1 MKKGLLCI
9 IVMLIMVLPLVLT
22 SCGNDMT
29 AEEIANANFQ
39 KADKALTLSVWLP
52 VPASV
57 YETEASAKA
66 FNDRLVDVEAAINDY
81 LRTNNYCTVLDFCTF
96 NEDVYY
102 DELTKKFG
110 EINELNKTNKEAHVI
125 AEGYVNYAKLN
136 PETQIYEMAYPSV
149 LDNQLDIFFVG
160 GYEQFTNY
168 INNGDVYALDK
179 FFTEGQAYNS
189 LFKSIRGMFLNAT
202 KINNAYYAIPNNHVY
217 SDKGQYI
224 LVNKELYNTYS
235 DKKWDD
241 TFTLQSLKGYIEK
254 IGESNLTGVVPYV
267 GTTETIPGIV
277 YLDKANLVAASL
289 YNKNNKGDVIFEP
302 EYLPNMSDFKEYM
315 DFYLNLSD
323 KSYVSGKLGSDEV
336 AAVQIYDGNL
346 IDFENVDDYYV
357 IETIP
362 PYASV
367 DTLYS
372 SMFAISTHSANYERA
387 MQMLCLLQDNT
398 EIRTLLQYGIE
409 EEDYRVSSVNGEK
422 VIITKD
428 SGYVMDMKYTGN
440 CYRTYPA
447 SGVPMSAWEDL
458 KNYNLETEIDPYLA
472 TQLKILDGKLS
483 DENKVLLNQY
493 LTSLGDKN
501 STVFADFGRMS
512 YAEYCKVATWIDEIG
527 PIVSDAQNKIKDA
540 QDEYDRIWGL
550 LDVPGSPS
558 KQEQSMLNK
567 QLQII
572 SEQQEVLDSY
582 SEYVTFASN
591 YAELLDLLGS
601 EDNINLVKL
610 YQKIK

>member
-1 MKKGLLCI
+1 MKKGLLCL
-9 IVMLIMVLPLVLT
+9 IVMLLMILPLVLT

-52 VPASV
+52 VPSSV
-57 YETEASAKA
+57 YETEESVKA
-66 FNDRLVDVEAAINDY
+66 FNERLVDVEGAINDY
-81 LRTNNYCTVLDFCTF
+81 LRSNNYCTVLDFCTF

-110 EINELNKTNKEAHVI
+110 EIKELNKTNKEAHFV

-136 PETQIYEMAYPSV
+136 PDSQIYEMAYPSL

-168 INNGDVYALDK
+168 INNGDVYKLDG

-189 LFKSIRGMFLNAT
+189 LFKSIRGLFLDAT
-202 KINNAYYAIPNNHVY
+202 KVNNAYYAIPNNHVY
-217 SDKGQYI
+217 SEKGQYI
-224 LVNKELYNTYS
+224 LVNKELYDSYS

-241 TFTLQSLKGYIEK
+241 TFTLYSLKGYIEK
-254 IGESNLTGVVPYV
+254 IGDNKLNGVVPYV
-267 GTTETIPGIV
+267 GTAETIPGIV
-277 YLDKANLVAASL
+277 YLDKANLVASSL
-289 YNKNNKGDVIFEP
+289 YNKNNKGEVNFEP

-323 KSYVSGKLGSDEV
+323 KSYVSDKLEGNSV

-346 IDFENVDDYYV
+346 IDLENLDDYYV

-372 SMFAISTHSANYERA
+372 SMFAISTHSANYDRA
-387 MQMLCLLQDNT
+387 MQMLCLLQDNA

-422 VIITKD
+422 VIITKN

-447 SGVPMSAWEDL
+447 SGVPMSGWDDL

-472 TQLKILDGKLS
+472 TQLKIISGKLS
-483 DENKVLLNQY
+483 AENKALLSEY
-493 LTSLGDKN
+493 LTALGDKN
-501 STVFADFGRMS
+501 STILSDFGRMS
-512 YAEYCKVATWIDEIG
+512 YSEYCKVATWIDEIG
-527 PIVSDAQNKIKDA
+527 PIVSDAQSKMATA
-540 QDEYDRIWGL
+540 QAEYDRIWGL
-550 LDVPGSPS
+550 LDVPNSPS

-572 SEQQEVLDSY
+572 SEQQAILDSY

-591 YAELLDLLGS
+591 YATLLDLLDS
-601 EDNINLVKL
+601 EDNKNLVKL